1 MASTDPF
8 LVYPPTPLHKYPHLA
23 GDDIEVWHKFVT
35 DHGHLY
41 QGFVYD
47 LQVGVGIDPGIEGDE
62 TLRKMW
68 RGLTKKRIDVLG
80 ILPNRIDVIEVKGR
94 PGISVLGQALGYV
107 TLLSDTNYF
116 TKPLQPVVIG
126 GIIEPDI
133 ERVLNA
139 QGVKFYDVG
148 DDHSNLVNA
157 EGNFIN

>member
-1 MASTDPF
+1 MAQDPF
-8 LVYPPTPLHKYPHLA
+8 RVYPPTPLHKYPHLA
-23 GDDIEVWHKFVT
+23 GGDIPVWHKFVT

-47 LQVGVGIDPGIEGDE
+47 LQVGVGLNTGIIGDE
-62 TLRKMW
+62 ALLKMW

-80 ILPNRIDVIEVKGR
+80 ILSKRIHVIEVKER

-107 TLLSDTNYF
+107 TLLEDSGRFNA
-116 TKPLQPVVIG
+116 PLIPVVVG

-139 QGVKFYDVG
+139 QGVKYYDVG

-157 EGNFIN
+157 EGNFVN